1 MTKFHVIVMILG
13 SGLFFWDITYGLGW
27 LLGWIFVGLLRQY
40 RVVSLEKISDSNDV
54 SVVRYVAYLLS
65 VMVWIAIPLL
75 VSFLLPAYFNPL
87 AVFGAFFADRALMF
101 IIESIGKKE
110 AR

>member
-1 MTKFHVIVMILG
+1 MTKFHVIIMILG
-13 SGLFFWDITYGLGW
+13 SGLFLLDITYGLGW

-40 RVVSLEKISDSNDV
+40 RGVILERIVDFNDF
-54 SVVRYVAYLLS
+54 SVMRYVGYLLT

-75 VSFLLPAYFNPL
+75 ISFFIPEYFNPL
-87 AVFGAFFADRALMF
+87 AVFGAFFADRFLMF
-101 IIESIGKKE
+101 IIESISKKE

>member
-1 MTKFHVIVMILG
+1 MTKFHIIIMILG

-27 LLGWIFVGLLRQY
+27 VLGWLFVGLLRQY
-40 RVVSLEKISDSNDV
+40 RGLILERIIDFDDF
-54 SVVRYVAYLLS
+54 SVLRYIMYLLT

-75 VSFLLPAYFNPL
+75 ISFFIPEYFNPL
-87 AVFGAFFADRALMF
+87 AVFGAFFADRFLMF
-101 IIESIGKKE
+101 IIESISKKE